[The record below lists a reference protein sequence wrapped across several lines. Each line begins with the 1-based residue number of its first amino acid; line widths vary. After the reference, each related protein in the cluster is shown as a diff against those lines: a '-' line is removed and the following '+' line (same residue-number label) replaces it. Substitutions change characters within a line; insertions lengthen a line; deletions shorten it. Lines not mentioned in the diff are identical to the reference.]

1 LSPWNPKE
9 ALMSSIY
16 DIETRL
22 LEGDPIVLSEYKGK
36 ALLIVNVASRC
47 GFTPQYEGL
56 QSLYQTY
63 KDRGLEILGFPCN
76 QFLAQEPGTEEEIRQ
91 FCSSVYSVT
100 FPIFRKI
107 DVNGEDRDPLYEILT
122 EKADKDGNAGDVQW
136 NFEKFLVSPEGDIVG
151 RYRTM
156 ITPEDPALVGAIEE
170 NLPA

>member
-1 LSPWNPKE
+1 
-9 ALMSSIY
+9 MSSIY

>member
-1 LSPWNPKE
+1 MT
-9 ALMSSIY
+9 AIY
-16 DIETRL
+16 DIETKL
-22 LEGDPIVLSEYKGK
+22 LEGDPVTLGEYKGK

-56 QSLYQTY
+56 QALYEQY
-63 KDRGLEILGFPCN
+63 RDRGFEILGFPCN

-107 DVNGEDRDPLYEILT
+107 DVNGEARHPLYEILT
-122 EKADKDGNAGDVQW
+122 EEKDADGNSGDVQW
-136 NFEKFLVSPEGDIVG
+136 NFEKFLVSAEGEVVG

-156 ITPEDPALVGAIEE
+156 ITPEDPVLVGAIEAQ
-170 NLPA
+170 LPG

>member
-1 LSPWNPKE
+1 
-9 ALMSSIY
+9 MSSIY
-16 DIETRL
+16 DIETKL
-22 LEGDPIVLSEYKGK
+22 LEGDPVALSEYKGK

-56 QSLYQTY
+56 QKLYDTY

-91 FCSSVYSVT
+91 FCSSVYSVS

-107 DVNGEDRDPLYEILT
+107 DVNGDDRHELYEILT
-122 EKADKDGNAGDVQW
+122 EKPDADGKAGDVQW
-136 NFEKFLVSPEGDIVG
+136 NFEKFLVSPEGDVVG

-156 ITPEDPALVGAIEE
+156 IAPEDPKLVGAIEE
-170 NLPA
+170 NLPG